1 MREELRQQLG
11 DAQGFGEMQS
21 IFAEAYQRSLGRS
34 GTQIQKGQKALEELY
49 KAMEKGNVYSAKVLP
64 YVAEI
69 AKQMASGGI
78 SEARVSAYAEKNRFF
93 NLLTDGWK
101 KFTEGGGAN
110 GIANFWKD
118 MSESFGAWWN
128 ENAASLGKL
137 FEKAVQWF
145 KVFRIGLTDFVKYLW
160 TGETNSFVN
169 WLAQEKGID
178 ASAIRVFLLDIYD
191 LAKVAVKS
199 VAQTIGLLDSEG
211 KFNFN
216 EFGNR
221 VKNFLT
227 SLKTAFTQIMEMFV
241 YFGYGMERL
250 GQLFQGGWTS
260 LASAAIPGTGSNKL
274 FSDAM
279 MNFGH
284 GFSKFAGA
292 TTTIGG
298 AYFDAVAGG
307 EPALKGPDQL
317 QNKLTAMHIGTGS
330 SGMSPRQH
338 RLMYPELY
346 DNSVQGFIA
355 ANSGGSGLR
364 SDSKQQV
371 DINLNLKVEGD
382 PDVLK
387 SIDADYLVDRIGK
400 DVLGRVNYNLMSST
414 PDAPRY

>member
-1 MREELRQQLG
+1 MG

-34 GTQIQKGQKALEELY
+34 GTQVQKGQKALEELY

-110 GIANFWKD
+110 GIANFWRD

-178 ASAIRVFLLDIYD
+178 SSAIRVFLLDIYD

-221 VKNFLT
+221 IKNFMN

-241 YFGYGMERL
+241 YFGYGMEKL

-260 LASAAIPGTGSNKL
+260 LASAAIPGTDSNKL

-279 MNFGH
+279 VNFGY

-292 TTTIGG
+292 TATVGSG
-298 AYFDAVAGG
+298 MM
-307 EPALKGPDQL
+307 ES
-317 QNKLTAMHIGTGS
+317 LTATKSGAPSLVPPSLRDQAFSASSVPQLNPSKRDWAFSNASIPQLPVTQPSEVVTS
-330 SGMSPRQH
+330 SG
-338 RLMYPELY
+338 
-346 DNSVQGFIA
+346 QGI
-355 ANSGGSGLR
+355 GQ
-364 SDSKQQV
+364 KQQV
-371 DINLNLKVEGD
+371 DINLNLKVEGN